1 MQSNPSNSGIPC
13 SGKNPKDRSIEE
25 LLVSGVIVIDKPR
38 GPSSHQVAEWTKN
51 ILGVEKAGHLG
62 TLDSNVSGILPVLL
76 GKAVNATAYLMKH
89 DKRYVGIVRFSEEV
103 TEKDAKKLLN
113 KFTGE
118 IWQIPPIGAAV
129 ARKRRKRRI
138 YSLELLEIDGK
149 DVLFIVKCE
158 AGTYIRTLAE
168 DMGKKAGNKA
178 ELTELRRIGV
188 GGFDEKDAVTLQ
200 ELSDAVWLW
209 KEKNDESRLKGIIR
223 PIEDTLKG
231 FKKIWIMDKAADAI
245 CHGAQ
250 LMMPGIKRFEAGIN
264 VGDIVAIMNLKDE
277 LVAFAEAKISSKDM
291 QTSERGQ
298 ATKTERVI
306 SRG

>member
-1 MQSNPSNSGIPC
+1 MHSNPINSGIPC

-25 LLVSGVIVIDKPR
+25 LLVSGTVVIDKPR
-38 GPSSHQVAEWTKN
+38 GPSSHQVAEWAKN
-51 ILGVEKAGHLG
+51 ILGAGKAGHLG
-62 TLDSNVSGILPVLL
+62 TLDSDVSGVLPVLL
-76 GKAVNATAYLMKH
+76 GRATNATAYLMKH

-103 TEKDAKKLLN
+103 TEKDVKKLFIE
-113 KFTGE
+113 FTGE

-129 ARKRRKRRI
+129 ARKRRKRMI

-149 DVLFIVKCE
+149 DVLFDVKCE

-168 DMGKKAGNKA
+168 DMGKKIGNNA
-178 ELTELRRIGV
+178 RLTELRRVEV
-188 GGFDEKDAVTLQ
+188 GGFGEKDAVTLQ

-209 KEKNDESRLKGIIR
+209 KEKGDGNRLKGIIH
-223 PIEDTLKG
+223 PIEDALKG
-231 FKKIWIMDKAADAI
+231 FKRIWIMDKAADAI

-264 VGDIVAIMNLKDE
+264 VGDLVAIMNMKDE